1 MSDSVDIERLK
12 TVYAET
18 ASLAQTAR
26 LCGFRDRAKVA
37 TILRSAGVT
46 IARPG
51 ARAGQ
56 MTPAKQALLERMA
69 QRSAEVKREQLKER
83 LAGMVKPISKGLAAG
98 KSLRTIA
105 AELRCCPKTLQK
117 AAKLF
122 GLTSQHARPSS
133 AEILRRH
140 SLIRTMVA
148 DGKSDGAIGAV
159 LGIAG
164 RTVQK
169 IRVRLGI
176 APAARKRGSPRIVRP
191 VPAARLARPVHSVEE
206 YIREHGV
213 TRCPPAYCAPVKG
226 AEPMAEPVPNWEPAG
241 WHWKQSGIRGRER
254 RLGESRRQG
263 G

>member
-12 TVYAET
+12 AVYAET
-18 ASLAQTAR
+18 ASLAQTAQ

-51 ARAGQ
+51 AKVGQ

-69 QRSAEVKREQLKER
+69 QRSAEVKRERLKER

-98 KSLRTIA
+98 KSLRSIA

-133 AEILRRH
+133 AEIRRRH
-140 SLIRTMVA
+140 SVIRAMVA

-176 APAARKRGSPRIVRP
+176 APAPRKKGSPRVVRP

-213 TRCPPAYCAPVKG
+213 TRCPTAYCAPIRG
-226 AEPMAEPVPNWEPAG
+226 AERLPEPVPSWTPNSDTWKTAG
-241 WHWKQSGIRGRER
+241 LRGAQNRHGIGA
-254 RLGESRRQG
+254 SKRQ
-263 G
+263 